1 MIITKDQ
8 VIKLIECTTV
18 ASSSAPMSFVGSKP
32 FPIQEDVK
40 IKTNKSF
47 YPKHTKKITMPH
59 DPTMKPLDFSK

>member
-1 MIITKDQ
+1 MIITKEQ
-8 VIKLIECTTV
+8 ILNLLECTTI
-18 ASSSAPMSFVGSKP
+18 ASSSAPMSYVGSKP

-40 IKTNKSF
+40 ELKSF